1 MWKFYFWKQSIDVEE
16 RSFQQL
22 PIVCFNINMFIKWYK
37 KLTGKVHINPVFTL
51 KDNGAIFLWPDP
63 ILMSWTIKYRG
74 RKTTRKE
81 GCWYKTRAF
90 QEKQRTRPGKDKY
103 IPSWKKGQ
111 ERFLNVFEFCFV
123 PFPVPCF
130 GFGAFSADVIPVPWW
145 QSWTMILIFDDDVFP
160 CGNDCDVT
168 SKWFPQKI
176 MMCWFVLHG
185 WCRQGSKDI
194 FRPRHNFPGRW
205 WWW

>member
-1 MWKFYFWKQSIDVEE
+1 MALYFSDPTQYWCLG
-16 RSFQQL
+16 QL
-22 PIVCFNINMFIKWYK
+22 STVAGRQLEKW
-37 KLTGKVHINPVFTL
+37 G
-51 KDNGAIFLWPDP
+51 G
-63 ILMSWTIKYRG
+63 
-74 RKTTRKE
+74 
-81 GCWYKTRAF
+81 WYKTRAF

-168 SKWFPQKI
+168 SKWFPKIGQKDHD
-176 MMCWFVLHG
+176 VLVCFTWMVPSRLKGH
-185 WCRQGSKDI
+185 
-194 FRPRHNFPGRW
+194 FPTST
-205 WWW
+205 

>member
-1 MWKFYFWKQSIDVEE
+1 MWKFNFWKQSIDVEE

-37 KLTGKVHINPVFTL
+37 KLTEKVHINPVFTL

-74 RKTTRKE
+74 RKTTRKV

-130 GFGAFSADVIPVPWW
+130 GFGAFSADVIPVPWR
-145 QSWTMILIFDDDVFP
+145 QSWTMIPIFDDDVFR
-160 CGNDCDVT
+160 CGNDWDLA
-168 SKWFPQKI
+168 SKWFPKIGQKDHDV
-176 MMCWFVLHG
+176 FVCFTWMVPSRLKGH
-185 WCRQGSKDI
+185 
-194 FRPRHNFPGRW
+194 FPTST
-205 WWW
+205 